1 MKPRNETLISTFSP
15 KITPVNLK
23 RTFNC
28 LQYKFMLQ
36 GLIFHYKDLTRLSRA
51 VHLCKGDYLY
61 ILLLQ
66 DLGQLYPGFYII
78 RELFCHLL
86 QVLLQLQIYHYF
98 SIIFL
103 KQQTFRPTFQKSII
117 GLNLAM
123 LATTKKDPIL
133 SPPF

>member
-1 MKPRNETLISTFSP
+1 
-15 KITPVNLK
+15 
-23 RTFNC
+23 
-28 LQYKFMLQ
+28 MLQ

-123 LATTKKDPIL
+123 LAATKKDPHPFSSFLNSLICFYYCKRTHL
-133 SPPF
+133 SYVSFRGVR